1 MTSLFWMRDYS
12 EFSTCAPVYTTRG
25 VTSPRRRVDLGQRH
39 DGSAG
44 ICCTGSVPTGRNDD
58 NLATLTPLR
67 GISLG
72 DAARR
77 SRQRRPEPAL
87 WYVTLTVTG
96 ERMRPEEVRAALE
109 RLSVEQPFL
118 VSAGYASTR
127 AEIRYWDE
135 SVDVEGAVAQAL
147 RLWRDHER
155 SAVLPPWRVVGLEVV
170 DRDTARRR
178 WETQAIVQPVTT
190 LGEIR
195 ALDGADH

>member
-1 MTSLFWMRDYS
+1 
-12 EFSTCAPVYTTRG
+12 
-25 VTSPRRRVDLGQRH
+25 
-39 DGSAG
+39 
-44 ICCTGSVPTGRNDD
+44 VPTGRDD
-58 NLATLTPLR
+58 ETLATLTPLR

-77 SRQRRPEPAL
+77 GRPRRPEPAL
-87 WYVTLTVTG
+87 WYVTLTVSG
-96 ERMRPEEVRAALE
+96 DRMPPEEVRAALE

-118 VSAGYASTR
+118 VSAGYAGTR

-155 SAVLPPWRVVGLEVV
+155 TAQLPPWRVVGLEVV

-178 WETQAIVQPVTT
+178 WDTHAMQPVST

-195 ALDGADH
+195 ALDGADY